1 MAFFKFQLDLYLG
14 GGVILLLKEGVMLR
28 NEVQNKTGL
37 TRKAIEYY
45 EEKGLIDPVRL
56 ENGYRDYSEEDVEIL
71 EKVALFTKLGL
82 NLREIKEI
90 IFEGGS
96 LSSILRDRQYELS
109 VEEKKKKI
117 IEMIVKGV
125 DKGYIDEKVKNLEM
139 NDTIYKKLVNV
150 FPGYY
155 GQMFFSAYRPFLNE
169 PLKDDGRDAF
179 EKFVEYLDSLPE
191 FDLTDKEKEYL
202 DKISAGFDMATLEEI
217 NRSKI
222 DAVSNS
228 KEWLEENREIL
239 DEYERYKNSD
249 EYKNSEVKKLQ
260 DKLSKYMLDNNYYE
274 VAIPLIRKFS
284 PSYDEYYRKLLK
296 ANDDYLNR

>member
-1 MAFFKFQLDLYLG
+1 
-14 GGVILLLKEGVMLR
+14 MLR

-45 EEKGLIDPVRL
+45 EGKGIIDPVRL
-56 ENGYRDYSEEDVEIL
+56 ENGYRDYSEKDVEIL

-82 NLREIKEI
+82 SLKEIREI
-90 IFEGGS
+90 IFDGGS
-96 LSSILRDRQYELS
+96 LSSVLRTRQYELS
-109 VEEKKKKI
+109 VEEKKKEI
-117 IEMIVKGV
+117 LEMIVKGA
-125 DKGYIDEKVKNLEM
+125 DKSTIDEKVKNLEM

-155 GQMFFSAYRPFLNE
+155 GQMFFSAYKPFLNE
-169 PLKDDGRDAF
+169 PLEDDGRDAF

-191 FDLTDKEKEYL
+191 FNLTDEEKEYL
-202 DKISAGFDMATLEEI
+202 DKISTGFDMETLEEI

-228 KEWLEENREIL
+228 KKWLEDNREFL
-239 DEYERYKNSD
+239 NEYERYKKSD

-260 DKLSKYMLDNNYYE
+260 DKLSKYMTDNNYYE
-274 VAIPLIRKFS
+274 VVIPLIRKFS
-284 PSYDEYYRKLLK
+284 PSYDEYYRKLIK
-296 ANDDYLNR
+296 ANEDYLKR

>member
-1 MAFFKFQLDLYLG
+1 
-14 GGVILLLKEGVMLR
+14 MLR
-28 NEVQNKTGL
+28 IEVQNKTGL
-37 TRKAIEYY
+37 TRKAIEYC
-45 EEKGLIDPVRL
+45 EEKGIIDPVRL
-56 ENGYRDYSEEDVEIL
+56 ENGYRDYSEKDVEIL

-82 NLREIKEI
+82 SLKEIREI
-90 IFEGGS
+90 IFDRGS
-96 LSSILRDRQYELS
+96 LSSILRTRQYELS
-109 VEEKKKKI
+109 VEEKKKEI
-117 IEMIVKGV
+117 LEMIVKGA
-125 DKGYIDEKVKNLEM
+125 DKSTIDEELKNLEM
-139 NDTIYKKLVNV
+139 TDTIYRKLANV

-169 PLKDDGRDAF
+169 PLKDDGRAAF

-191 FDLTDKEKEYL
+191 FDLTDEEKEYL
-202 DKISAGFDMATLEEI
+202 DKISAGFDMETLEEV

-228 KEWLEENREIL
+228 KEWLKENREFI

-260 DKLSKYMLDNNYYE
+260 DKLSKYMTDNNYYE

-296 ANDDYLNR
+296 ANEDYLNR

>member
-1 MAFFKFQLDLYLG
+1 
-14 GGVILLLKEGVMLR
+14 MLR

-71 EKVALFTKLGL
+71 EKIALFTKLGL
-82 NLREIKEI
+82 NLKEIREI

-96 LSSILRDRQYELS
+96 LSSVLRTRQYELS
-109 VEEKKKKI
+109 VEEKKKEI
-117 IEMIVKGV
+117 LEMIVKCA
-125 DKGYIDEKVKNLEM
+125 DKGDIDEKVKNLEM

-155 GQMFFSAYRPFLNE
+155 GQLFFSAYRPFLNE
-169 PLKDDGRDAF
+169 PLKDDRRDAF
-179 EKFVEYLDSLPE
+179 EKFVEYLDSLPGFNLNDE
-191 FDLTDKEKEYL
+191 EKEYL
-202 DKISAGFDMATLEEI
+202 DKISVGFDMETLDEI

-228 KEWLEENREIL
+228 KEWLEENREII
-239 DEYERYKNSD
+239 DEYEKYKNSD
-249 EYKNSEVKKLQ
+249 EYKNSEFKKLQ
-260 DKLSKYMLDNNYYE
+260 DKLSKYMTDNNYYD

-284 PSYDEYYRKLLK
+284 PSYDDYYRKLLK
-296 ANDDYLNR
+296 ANEDYLNR

>member
-1 MAFFKFQLDLYLG
+1 
-14 GGVILLLKEGVMLR
+14 MLR
-28 NEVQNKTGL
+28 SEVQNKTGL

-56 ENGYRDYSEEDVEIL
+56 ENGYRDYSEKDVEIL

-82 NLREIKEI
+82 SLKEIREI
-90 IFEGGS
+90 IFDGGS
-96 LSSILRDRQYELS
+96 LSSVLRTKQYELS
-109 VEEKKKKI
+109 VEEKKKEI
-117 IEMIVKGV
+117 LEMIVKCA
-125 DKGYIDEKVKNLEM
+125 DKGDIDEKVKNLEM
-139 NDTIYKKLVNV
+139 TDTIYKKLVNV

-169 PLKDDGRDAF
+169 PLEEDGRAAF

-191 FDLTDKEKEYL
+191 FNLNDEEKEYL
-202 DKISAGFDMATLEEI
+202 DKISAGFDMETLEEV

-228 KEWLEENREIL
+228 KEWLEKNREII
-239 DEYERYKNSD
+239 DEYEKYKESE
-249 EYKNSEVKKLQ
+249 EYKNSEVKKIQ
-260 DKLSKYMLDNNYYE
+260 DKLTKYMAENNYYE

-284 PSYDEYYRKLLK
+284 PSYDDYYRKLLK
-296 ANDDYLNR
+296 ANENYLKR

>member
-1 MAFFKFQLDLYLG
+1 
-14 GGVILLLKEGVMLR
+14 MLR
-28 NEVQNKTGL
+28 SEVQNKTGL

-45 EEKGLIDPVRL
+45 EEKGIIDPLRL
-56 ENGYRDYSEEDVEIL
+56 ENGYRDYSEKDVEIL
-71 EKVALFTKLGL
+71 AKVALFSKLGL
-82 NLREIKEI
+82 NLKEIREI

-96 LSSILRDRQYELS
+96 LSSILRTRQYEIS
-109 VEEKKKKI
+109 VEEKKKEI
-117 IEMIVKGV
+117 LEMIVKGADV
-125 DKGYIDEKVKNLEM
+125 SAIDEKVKSLETS
-139 NDTIYKKLVNV
+139 DTIYKKLVNV

-169 PLKDDGRDAF
+169 PLEEDGRDAF
-179 EKFVEYLDSLPE
+179 EKFVEYLDSLPQ
-191 FDLTDKEKEYL
+191 FNLTDEEKEYL
-202 DKISAGFDMATLEEI
+202 DKISADFDMETLDEI

-228 KEWLEENREIL
+228 KEWLEENREII
-239 DEYERYKNSD
+239 DQYERYKESD

-260 DKLSKYMLDNNYYE
+260 DKLSKYMVDNNYYE

-296 ANDDYLNR
+296 ANEDYLNR

>member
-1 MAFFKFQLDLYLG
+1 
-14 GGVILLLKEGVMLR
+14 MLR

-45 EEKGLIDPVRL
+45 EEKGIIDPVRL
-56 ENGYRDYSEEDVEIL
+56 ENGYRDYSEKDVEIL
-71 EKVALFTKLGL
+71 KKVSLFSKLGL
-82 NLREIKEI
+82 SLKEIREI
-90 IFEGGS
+90 IFDRGS

-109 VEEKKKKI
+109 VEEKKKEI
-117 IEMIVKGV
+117 LEMIVRGV
-125 DKGYIDEKVKNLEM
+125 DISVIDDKIKNLEM
-139 NDTIYKKLVNV
+139 NDTIYKKLMNI

-169 PLKDDGRDAF
+169 PLKDDGRAAF

-191 FDLTDKEKEYL
+191 FYLTDEEKEYL
-202 DKISAGFDMATLEEI
+202 DKISADFDMETLEEV

-228 KEWLEENREIL
+228 KEWLEENREII
-239 DEYERYKNSD
+239 DEYEKYKNSD

-260 DKLSKYMLDNNYYE
+260 DKLSKYMTDNNYYE

-284 PSYDEYYRKLLK
+284 PSYDDYYRKLLK
-296 ANDDYLNR
+296 ANEDYLNR

>member
-1 MAFFKFQLDLYLG
+1 
-14 GGVILLLKEGVMLR
+14 MLR
-28 NEVQNKTGL
+28 SEVQYKTGL

-56 ENGYRDYSEEDVEIL
+56 ENGYRDYSEKDVEIL

-82 NLREIKEI
+82 SLREIREI
-90 IFEGGS
+90 IFSNGS
-96 LSSILRDRQYELS
+96 LSSVLRTRQYELS
-109 VEEKKKKI
+109 VEEKKKEI
-117 IEMIVKGV
+117 LEMIVKGA
-125 DKGYIDEKVKNLEM
+125 DRTTIDEKLKNLEM
-139 NDTIYKKLVNV
+139 NDTIYKKLMNI

-169 PLKDDGRDAF
+169 PLKEDRRDAF

-191 FDLTDKEKEYL
+191 FNLNDEEKEYL
-202 DKISAGFDMATLEEI
+202 DKISADFDMETLEEI

-222 DAVSNS
+222 YAVSNS

-239 DEYERYKNSD
+239 DEYERFKESD

-260 DKLSKYMLDNNYYE
+260 DKLSKYMAENNYYG

-284 PSYDEYYRKLLK
+284 PSYDEYYKKLIK
-296 ANDDYLNR
+296 ANEDYLKR

>member
-1 MAFFKFQLDLYLG
+1 
-14 GGVILLLKEGVMLR
+14 MLR
-28 NEVQNKTGL
+28 SEVQNKTGL

-56 ENGYRDYSEEDVEIL
+56 ENGYRDYSEKDVEIL

-82 NLREIKEI
+82 NLKEIREI

-96 LSSILRDRQYELS
+96 LSSLLRNRQYEIS
-109 VEEKKKKI
+109 VEEKKKEI
-117 IEMIVKGV
+117 LEMIVKGV
-125 DKGYIDEKVKNLEM
+125 DRSAIDDNIKNLEM
-139 NDTIYKKLVNV
+139 NDTIYKKLMNI

-155 GQMFFSAYRPFLNE
+155 GQMFFSAYRPFLDE

-191 FDLTDKEKEYL
+191 FNLTDEEKEYL
-202 DKISAGFDMATLEEI
+202 DKISAGFDMETLEEI

-222 DAVSNS
+222 YAVSNS
-228 KEWLEENREIL
+228 KEWLEENREII
-239 DEYERYKNSD
+239 DEYEKYKNSD
-249 EYKNSEVKKLQ
+249 EYKNSEFKKLQ
-260 DKLSKYMLDNNYYE
+260 DKLSKYMTDNNYYD

-296 ANDDYLNR
+296 ANEDYLNR

>member
-1 MAFFKFQLDLYLG
+1 
-14 GGVILLLKEGVMLR
+14 MLR
-28 NEVQNKTGL
+28 SEVQNKTGL

-71 EKVALFTKLGL
+71 EKVALFSKLGL
-82 NLREIKEI
+82 NLKEIREI

-96 LSSILRDRQYELS
+96 LSSLLRNRQYELS
-109 VEEKKKKI
+109 MEEKKEEI
-117 IEMIVKGV
+117 LEMIVKDA
-125 DKGYIDEKVKNLEM
+125 DKSTIDEKVKSLERS
-139 NDTIYKKLVNV
+139 DTIYRKLVNV

-169 PLKDDGRDAF
+169 PLKDDGRAAF

-191 FDLTDKEKEYL
+191 FNLTDKEKEYL
-202 DKISAGFDMATLEEI
+202 DKISAGFDMETLEEM

-222 DAVSNS
+222 DAVNNS

-239 DEYERYKNSD
+239 DEYEKYKNSD

-260 DKLSKYMLDNNYYE
+260 DKLSKYMTDNNYYE

-284 PSYDEYYRKLLK
+284 PSYDEYYRKLIK
-296 ANDDYLNR
+296 ANEDYLNR

>member
-1 MAFFKFQLDLYLG
+1 
-14 GGVILLLKEGVMLR
+14 MLR

>member
-1 MAFFKFQLDLYLG
+1 
-14 GGVILLLKEGVMLR
+14 MLR

-45 EEKGLIDPVRL
+45 EQKGIINPVRL
-56 ENGYRDYSEEDVEIL
+56 ENGYRDYSEKDVEIL

-82 NLREIKEI
+82 NLKEIREI
-90 IFEGGS
+90 IFDEGT
-96 LSSILRDRQYELS
+96 LSSVLRTKQYELS
-109 VEEKKKKI
+109 VEEKKKEI
-117 IEMIVKGV
+117 LEMIVKGA
-125 DKGYIDEKVKNLEM
+125 DKSTIDEKVKNLEM

-155 GQMFFSAYRPFLNE
+155 GQMFFSAYKPFLNE
-169 PLKDDGRDAF
+169 PLEDDGRDAF

-191 FDLTDKEKEYL
+191 FNLTDEEKEYL
-202 DKISAGFDMATLEEI
+202 DKISTGFDMETLEEI

-228 KEWLEENREIL
+228 KKWLEDNREFL
-239 DEYERYKNSD
+239 DEYERYKMSD

-260 DKLSKYMLDNNYYE
+260 DKLAKYMAENNYYE

-284 PSYDEYYRKLLK
+284 PSYDEYYRKLIK
-296 ANDDYLNR
+296 ANEDYLNR

>member
-1 MAFFKFQLDLYLG
+1 
-14 GGVILLLKEGVMLR
+14 MLR

-45 EEKGLIDPVRL
+45 EEKGLINPVRL
-56 ENGYRDYSEEDVEIL
+56 ENGYREYSEKDVEIL

-82 NLREIKEI
+82 SLKEVREI
-90 IFEGGS
+90 IFDGGG
-96 LSSILRDRQYELS
+96 LSSVLRTKQYELS
-109 VEEKKKKI
+109 IEEKKKEI
-117 IEMIVKGV
+117 LEMIVKGA
-125 DKGYIDEKVKNLEM
+125 DKGDIDEKLKNLEM
-139 NDTIYKKLVNV
+139 TDTIYNKLVNV

-191 FDLTDKEKEYL
+191 FDLTDEEKEYL
-202 DKISAGFDMATLEEI
+202 DRISSGLDMETLEEI

-228 KEWLEENREIL
+228 KEWLEENREII
-239 DEYERYKNSD
+239 DEYEKYKNSD

-260 DKLSKYMLDNNYYE
+260 DKLSKYMTDNNYYE

-284 PSYDEYYRKLLK
+284 PSYDDYYRKLLK
-296 ANDDYLNR
+296 ANEDYLNR

>member
-1 MAFFKFQLDLYLG
+1 
-14 GGVILLLKEGVMLR
+14 MLR

-45 EEKGLIDPVRL
+45 KEKGLINPVRF
-56 ENGYRDYSEEDVEIL
+56 ENGYRDYSEKDVEIL

-82 NLREIKEI
+82 SLKEIREI
-90 IFEGGS
+90 IFGDGT
-96 LSSILRDRQYELS
+96 LSSVLRTKQYELS
-109 VEEKKKKI
+109 VEEKKKEI
-117 IEMIVKGV
+117 LEMIVKGA
-125 DKGYIDEKVKNLEM
+125 DESKIDEKVKNLEI

-169 PLKDDGRDAF
+169 PLEDDGRAAF
-179 EKFVEYLDSLPE
+179 EKFIGYLDSLPE
-191 FDLTDKEKEYL
+191 FNLTDEEKEYL
-202 DKISAGFDMATLEEI
+202 DKISTGFDMETLEEI

-228 KEWLEENREIL
+228 KEWIEENREFL

-260 DKLSKYMLDNNYYE
+260 DKLIKYMTENNYYE

-284 PSYDEYYRKLLK
+284 PSYDEYYRKLIK
-296 ANDDYLNR
+296 ANEDYLNR

>member
-1 MAFFKFQLDLYLG
+1 
-14 GGVILLLKEGVMLR
+14 MLR

-45 EEKGLIDPVRL
+45 EEKGIIDPVRL
-56 ENGYRDYSEEDVEIL
+56 ENGYRDYSEKDVEIL
-71 EKVALFTKLGL
+71 ERVALFTKLGL
-82 NLREIKEI
+82 SLKEIREI
-90 IFEGGS
+90 IFDGES
-96 LSSILRDRQYELS
+96 LSSILRNRQYELS
-109 VEEKKKKI
+109 VEEKKKEI
-117 IEMIVKGV
+117 LEMIVKGA
-125 DKGYIDEKVKNLEM
+125 DKSTIDEKVKNLEM

-155 GQMFFSAYRPFLNE
+155 GQMFFSAYKPFLNE
-169 PLKDDGRDAF
+169 PLEDEGRAAF

-191 FDLTDKEKEYL
+191 FNLTDEEKEYL
-202 DKISAGFDMATLEEI
+202 DKISTGFDMETLEEI
-217 NRSKI
+217 NKSKI

-228 KEWLEENREIL
+228 KEWIEENREFL

-260 DKLSKYMLDNNYYE
+260 DKLTKYMADNNYYE

-284 PSYDEYYRKLLK
+284 PSYDEYYRKLIK
-296 ANDDYLNR
+296 ANEDYLNR

>member
-1 MAFFKFQLDLYLG
+1 
-14 GGVILLLKEGVMLR
+14 MLR

-45 EEKGLIDPVRL
+45 EGKGIIDPVRL
-56 ENGYRDYSEEDVEIL
+56 ENGYRDYSDKDVEIL

-82 NLREIKEI
+82 NLKEI
-90 IFEGGS
+90 RKIIFGDGN
-96 LSSILRDRQYELS
+96 LSSVLRTRQYELS
-109 VEEKKKKI
+109 VEEKKKEI
-117 IEMIVKGV
+117 LEMIVKGA
-125 DKGYIDEKVKNLEM
+125 DKSTIDEKVKNLEM

-155 GQMFFSAYRPFLNE
+155 GQMFFSAYKPFLNE
-169 PLKDDGRDAF
+169 PLEDDGRDAF

-191 FDLTDKEKEYL
+191 FNLTDKEKEYL
-202 DKISAGFDMATLEEI
+202 DKISTGFDMETLEEV

-228 KEWLEENREIL
+228 KEWLEDNREFL
-239 DEYERYKNSD
+239 DEYEKYKNSD
-249 EYKNSEVKKLQ
+249 EYKNSEVKKLR
-260 DKLSKYMLDNNYYE
+260 DKLSKYMTENNYYE

-284 PSYDEYYRKLLK
+284 PSYDEYYRKLIK
-296 ANDDYLNR
+296 ANEDYLNR

>member
-1 MAFFKFQLDLYLG
+1 
-14 GGVILLLKEGVMLR
+14 MLR
-28 NEVQNKTGL
+28 SEVQNKTGL

-45 EEKGLIDPVRL
+45 EEKGIIDPVRL
-56 ENGYRDYSEEDVEIL
+56 ENGYRDYSEKDVEIL
-71 EKVALFTKLGL
+71 KKVALFTKLGL
-82 NLREIKEI
+82 SLKEIREI

-96 LSSILRDRQYELS
+96 LSSVLRTRQYELS
-109 VEEKKKKI
+109 VEEKKKEI
-117 IEMIVKGV
+117 LEMIVKCA
-125 DKGYIDEKVKNLEM
+125 DKGDIDEEVKNLEM

-155 GQMFFSAYRPFLNE
+155 GQLFFSAYRPFLNE
-169 PLKDDGRDAF
+169 PLKDDRRDAF

-191 FDLTDKEKEYL
+191 FNLTDEEKEYL
-202 DKISAGFDMATLEEI
+202 DKISTGFDMETLDEI

-228 KEWLEENREIL
+228 KEWLEENREII
-239 DEYERYKNSD
+239 DEYEKYKNSD
-249 EYKNSEVKKLQ
+249 EYKNSEFKKLQ
-260 DKLSKYMLDNNYYE
+260 DKLSKYMTDNNYYE

-296 ANDDYLNR
+296 ANKDYLKR